1 MLKICTLVLA
11 SLTLALPVQAQEKH
25 LTMTGIARIDAMPD
39 ITRARGGVHV
49 ESDSAADALKRA
61 ERRVAALADTMKPFG
76 TVATSRIALGQDRSK
91 GARLIGSGDAGFTA
105 RGTVTVTLADPA
117 RAGEALDAFVG
128 AGVEGVAYLVHDTA
142 DRTPLVRQAREEAV
156 ADAMERARTYA
167 EAADLTL
174 GPIVELSESTMQS
187 GAGHSPVA
195 YGAHSS
201 YGARGAAGPETLTVT
216 ATVTIR
222 WALK

>member
-1 MLKICTLVLA
+1 MLKTCTLVLA
-11 SLTLALPVQAQEKH
+11 LLALAPPAQAQDGH
-25 LTMTGIARIDAMPD
+25 LTMTGTAQVDALPD
-39 ITRARGGVHV
+39 ITRARGGIHV

-61 ERRVAALADTMKPFG
+61 ERRVAALADTMRPFG
-76 TVATSRIALGQDRSK
+76 AVEVTRIALGQNRTK

-117 RAGEALDAFVG
+117 KAGEALDAFVG
-128 AGVEGVAYLVHDTA
+128 AGIEGVAYLFYDTA
-142 DRTPLVRQAREEAV
+142 DRTPLVRHAREEAV

-174 GPIVELSESTMQS
+174 GPIVALSESTTQGGAVS
-187 GAGHSPVA
+187 GPGA

-201 YGARGAAGPETLTVT
+201 YGAQGAAGPETVTIT

-222 WALK
+222 WAIE